1 MHDLSVSAD
10 FFSGNSPACI
20 NCYEKENKTIT
31 YQKQEYR
38 THDNVSVV
46 SVGWYLVAKKQISG
60 TYTLDWNS

>member
-1 MHDLSVSAD
+1 MTWLLIFSHKSQTLQLHDLSVSAD

-38 THDNVSVV
+38 THDNASVV
-46 SVGWYLVAKKQISG
+46 SVG
-60 TYTLDWNS
+60 